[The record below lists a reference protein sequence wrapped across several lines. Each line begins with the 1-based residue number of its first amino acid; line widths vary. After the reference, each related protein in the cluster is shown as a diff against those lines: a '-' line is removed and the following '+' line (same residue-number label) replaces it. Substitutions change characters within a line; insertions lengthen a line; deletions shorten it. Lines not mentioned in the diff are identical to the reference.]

1 MERLDWTTNK
11 QTRGIQITQANK
23 KIQLKN
29 YLYHILLVWL
39 GLPVSKWRKSSTLK
53 MTKKDGEWIK
63 YGKLFFCP
71 CFIYLDLSYLIRER
85 KVFFQFYS
93 CELLLENNLFLTFAE
108 FCWKCVTKVTESS
121 MRKPNCTLAIFLH
134 NQRPIKS

>member
-63 YGKLFFCP
+63 YGKLFFLSLL
-71 CFIYLDLSYLIRER
+71 YLSWSFLSFSWE
-85 KVFFQFYS
+85 KSFFQFYS

-108 FCWKCVTKVTESS
+108 FCWKCVAKVTESS
-121 MRKPNCTLAIFLH
+121 MRKPNCTLAMFLH
-134 NQRPIKS
+134 N